1 MYWIGTSSDSPKNY
15 IEGGTREDI
24 DILARLQWTTEAP
37 TQEGWY
43 WAIIDE
49 KCVIV
54 EAFYMTVEKFGC
66 LNFRTGWNSVDESSV
81 ARWLGPI
88 SYPEMPE

>member
-1 MYWIGTSSDSPKNY
+1 MYWIGKSSDSPKNY

-43 WAIIDE
+43 WAILDGRR
-49 KCVIV
+49 VIV
-54 EAFYMTVEKFGC
+54 EAFYMTVDKLGH
-66 LNFRTGWNSVDESSV
+66 LQFRTGWNSIDESNV
-81 ARWLGPI
+81 THWIGPI
-88 SYPEMPE
+88 PYPEKPE

>member
-1 MYWIGTSSDSPKNY
+1 MYWIGKSSDSPKNY

-43 WAIIDE
+43 WVKRED
-49 KCVIV
+49 K
-54 EAFYMTVEKFGC
+54 K
-66 LNFRTGWNSVDESSV
+66 
-81 ARWLGPI
+81 
-88 SYPEMPE
+88 